1 MRNLDDFRE
10 KVNEPQPDDRK
21 ATEVVFP
28 DRYLGRV
35 SLYLIVGLL
44 IAVVTYFFHLYC
56 PIILN
61 VFYSDITH
69 CVIND
74 SPFVIACIVLP
85 VIVPLIVSQSKR
97 KTSFNYQL
105 GFLILMGVILGS
117 TFAFIF
123 IPLGGS
129 YIVMLLF
136 VFIAA
141 HGILSL
147 LQYNVNDFSKGKY
160 ATGTLLLLVF
170 LFFLICD
177 LFGEVNYV
185 GWIVS
190 IVAMTV
196 TTYVGYDTRVMKQ
209 ALSTT
214 EESEESIREKI
225 IAESVHL
232 LLRFVVLVYPHAFM
246 TRGFTPTHVKRRW
259 MGPED
264 GR

>member
-1 MRNLDDFRE
+1 
-10 KVNEPQPDDRK
+10 
-21 ATEVVFP
+21 
-28 DRYLGRV
+28 
-35 SLYLIVGLL
+35 
-44 IAVVTYFFHLYC
+44 
-56 PIILN
+56 
-61 VFYSDITH
+61 
-69 CVIND
+69 
-74 SPFVIACIVLP
+74 
-85 VIVPLIVSQSKR
+85 
-97 KTSFNYQL
+97 
-105 GFLILMGVILGS
+105 
-117 TFAFIF
+117 
-123 IPLGGS
+123 
-129 YIVMLLF
+129 
-136 VFIAA
+136 
-141 HGILSL
+141 
-147 LQYNVNDFSKGKY
+147 VNDFSKGKY